1 MEFNKEDLYILE
13 ASLRNYFLREKSRFI
28 KNNESYLLMK
38 YRGLSLGLDDSNP
51 RNVLF
56 IVSIATFEAQ
66 FDVRTGHK
74 VFGSLAGDERI
85 VQQWYQL
92 GGIQQTMIDLTNKNK
107 RKKKLNTR
115 KETEIDLDKKSMFQN
130 K

>member
-1 MEFNKEDLYILE
+1 MEFNKEDLYTLE

-28 KNNESYLLMK
+28 KNNENYLLMK

-51 RNVLF
+51 RNVIF
-56 IVSIATFEAQ
+56 IVSIATLEAQ
-66 FDVRTGHK
+66 FEVRTGHK
-74 VFGSLAGDERI
+74 VYGSLGGDERI

-92 GGIQQTMIDLTNKNK
+92 GGVQQSMVDITNRNK
-107 RKKKLNTR
+107 RKKKVNKQKENELN
-115 KETEIDLDKKSMFQN
+115 LDKKSIFPN